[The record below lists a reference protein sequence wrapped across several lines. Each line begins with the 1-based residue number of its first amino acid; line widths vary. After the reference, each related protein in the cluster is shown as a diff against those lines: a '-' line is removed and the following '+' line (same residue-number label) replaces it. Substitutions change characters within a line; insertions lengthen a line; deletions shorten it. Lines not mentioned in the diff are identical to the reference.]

1 MDFAAILKGEV
12 DRKRKLVEDK
22 NIIAG
27 EKKFFKRG
35 DLAEKEREEYEKRH
49 NIQRED
55 PEAEKQRRLSLTDT
69 LNNIGPDKDKLPM
82 TLSRQEVIKRLRERN
97 EPITLFGES
106 DYEAFQRLRKLEIMA
121 PEINKGQRNDFQDA
135 MGQIEQEDLD
145 ELINKQNK
153 DNDMKES
160 TLQIKDDGVTIDKL
174 LEMKQKLDEGDDD
187 HDIEVI
193 LKTLQFLLKCWAEE
207 LNSVPAEKKRKIQVR
222 TQFAIHR
229 QTKGYLAPLFSFL
242 KKKTI
247 APDILAYLTRIIKFV
262 LDRDYVKANDVYL
275 QMAIGNAPW
284 PIGVTMVGIHARTGR
299 EKIFSQ
305 QIAHVLN
312 DETQRKYIQGLKRL
326 MTVCQR
332 VFPTDPS
339 KSVEYDATKPLAM

>member
-1 MDFAAILKGEV
+1 MDFAAILKAEV
-12 DRKRKLVEDK
+12 DRKRKHVEER
-22 NIIAG
+22 NVVQG

-35 DLAEKEREEYEKRH
+35 DLAEKEREEYDKKH
-49 NIQRED
+49 NIQREPSV
-55 PEAEKQRRLSLTDT
+55 PEAQRRISISDLD
-69 LNNIGPDKDKLPM
+69 NIGPDKDKLPM
-82 TLSRQEVIKRLRERN
+82 TLSRQEVIKRLRERD
-97 EPITLFGES
+97 EPIRLFAES

-121 PEINKGQRNDFQDA
+121 PEINKGLRNDFQDA
-135 MGQIEQEDLD
+135 MEQLDQEDMD
-145 ELINKQNK
+145 EIIKQSGENK
-153 DNDMKES
+153 KEDS
-160 TLQIKDDGVTIDKL
+160 NLQIKDDGITIEAL
-174 LEMKQKLDEGDDD
+174 LEMAKKLDKGNDD

-193 LKTLQFLLKCWAEE
+193 LKTLQFLLKCWAKE
-207 LNSVPAEKKRKIQVR
+207 LNSVPVEKKRKIQVR

-229 QTKGYLAPLFSFL
+229 QTQAYLSPLFSFL

-247 APDILAYLTRIIKFV
+247 AADILAYLTQIVKKL
-262 LDRDYVKANDVYL
+262 LDRDYVQASDVYL

-332 VFPTDPS
+332 LFPTDPS
-339 KSVEYDATKPLAM
+339 KSVEYEATKPLPT